1 MERSVA
7 RQPVSDTFIEQIFK
21 SNITQRVR
29 YYSHGIAADHLPEYL
44 ALFLLY
50 GDYIGI
56 EDIRLMYIVALGRE
70 TEYRLICRIP
80 VQLSAQYHLERYGFT
95 GKKDYDKS
103 DKRQCRQ
110 TGILCGI
117 GLRIQ
122 CMFLIYAVY
131 KVISSV

>member
-1 MERSVA
+1 MERGVS
-7 RQPVSDTFIEQIFK
+7 RQPVSDTFVEKVFK
-21 SNITQRVR
+21 SNVSERTCDDS
-29 YYSHGIAADHLPEYL
+29 YGIAADHLPEYL
-44 ALFLLY
+44 ALFILY

-122 CMFLIYAVY
+122 WMFLIYAVY